1 MNRVR
6 WIVMMLFAGNVLPLA
21 AARAAADAQDQS
33 QIGKGNADAQ
43 ALGNRSPVVQS
54 ALRYLVQTSRQID
67 DAKLRKETLD
77 ILQNPRSCLRH
88 RAGLDQNAKNEIL
101 ATLVRE
107 GLLVEINPSTF
118 PGGAMAGVF
127 PPVYDEGSACPYP
140 PQSFSAAPGGG
151 GAGHAE
157 HHAYPGGLAIHEAFV
172 QLAAVALGQGYQRT
186 YLTDN
191 KDGLPVMA
199 ASMARSP
206 RGATR
211 LVRDDVLRAAPVWH
225 DWSKIFVTQWHADG
239 SIFRELVFG
248 GNGKTDAWGA
258 SGDSRDR
265 SHHILG
271 LSEAMSR
278 NLAPDVI
285 VTIASAHG
293 VPTPE
298 SEFRTVNF
306 IRTAAIVARVDPV
319 ARGYLYRDE
328 QGRSRIASTR
338 VAKSHDHTHAR
349 PTSSHLLAEHALH
362 QLADGD
368 WSFSNPA
375 AYDADALLEKLAV
388 EFGFDAKDRTTF
400 NTKFRNPA
408 LCYLTSERLSIVFG
422 NEGVAGVRRALQLLR
437 RKKLL

>member
-1 MNRVR
+1 
-6 WIVMMLFAGNVLPLA
+6 MLSAPTLA
-21 AARAAADAQDQS
+21 APGTQDQS
-33 QIGKGNADAQ
+33 QIGKGNAEAQ

-54 ALRYLVQTSRQID
+54 ALRYLVQTSRQIRD
-67 DAKLRKETLD
+67 PQLRKETLD
-77 ILQNPRSCLRH
+77 ILQNPRACLRH
-88 RAGLDQNAKNEIL
+88 RAGLDVKAKRDIL
-101 ATLVRE
+101 ATLERE
-107 GLLVEINPSTF
+107 GLLVESNVSTF
-118 PGGAMAGVF
+118 PVDAMMGVF
-127 PPVYDEGSACPYP
+127 PPVQADGTDCPYP

-157 HHAYPGGLAIHEAFV
+157 HHAYPGGLVMHEAFV
-172 QLAAVALGQGYQRT
+172 QLAAVSLGQGYERT

-199 ASMARSP
+199 ESAARLSG
-206 RGATR
+206 GATR
-211 LVRDDVLRAAPVWH
+211 LVHDDVLRAAPVWH
-225 DWSKIFVTQWHADG
+225 DWSKIFVTQWHSDG

-258 SGDSRDR
+258 AGDSRDR

-298 SEFRTVNF
+298 NEFRTVNF
-306 IRTAAIVARVDPV
+306 IRTAAIIARVDPV
-319 ARGYLYRDE
+319 TRGYLFRDA
-328 QGRSRIASTR
+328 QGRHRIANTR
-338 VAKSHDHTHAR
+338 LTESHDHAYAR
-349 PTSSHLLAEHALH
+349 PTSSHLLAEYALH

-375 AYDADALLEKLAV
+375 SYDADALLENLAG
-388 EFGFDAKDRTTF
+388 EFGYDVKDHASF

-422 NEGVAGVRRALQLLR
+422 NEGLAGIRKALRLLR
-437 RKKLL
+437 KKKLI